1 MSKAYVLL
9 PDVQYTTD
17 AKTRQTITET
27 LNKVLPQ
34 GNFKA
39 ESIIFAKKD
48 NRYNA
53 FVETTPEVET
63 KLL

>member
-9 PDVQYTTD
+9 PDVTFSTD
-17 AKTRQTITET
+17 AKTRQAITET
-27 LNKVLPQ
+27 LNKVLPE

-39 ESIIFAKKD
+39 ESIIFSKKD

-53 FVETTPEVET
+53 FV
-63 KLL
+63 

>member
-9 PDVQYTTD
+9 PDVPFTTEL
-17 AKTRQTITET
+17 KTRQLITET
-27 LNKVLPQ
+27 LNNIFPQ

-39 ESIIFAKKD
+39 SSIIFSKKD

-53 FVETTPEVET
+53 FI
-63 KLL
+63 